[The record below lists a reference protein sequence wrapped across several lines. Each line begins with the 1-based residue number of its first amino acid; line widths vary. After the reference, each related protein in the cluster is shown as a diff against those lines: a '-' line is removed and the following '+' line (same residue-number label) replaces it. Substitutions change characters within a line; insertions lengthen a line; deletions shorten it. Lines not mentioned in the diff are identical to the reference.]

1 MASSFYPTIFQH
13 MLKGDVDLDSP
24 TVVKLLLLN
33 STYSFDATDNDVADL
48 SGELANGSG
57 GVAGYERKTIET
69 TLSQDI
75 SGSTDADAGCFINFA
90 LTGAGAATWT
100 SATFTC
106 RSAVMYIEGA
116 TDADSKLLYFFD
128 FVNDQTVSSG
138 TFSLLDPNPQPKL
151 RRYTA

>member
-24 TVVKLLLLN
+24 TVVKVLLLN
-33 STYSFDATDNDVADL
+33 STYTFDAQDNDVADL

-57 GVAGYERKTIET
+57 GVAGYSRKTIAT
-69 TLSQDI
+69 TLTEDI
-75 SGSTDADAGCFINFA
+75 TGPSDADAGCFINFD
-90 LTGAGAATWT
+90 LTGGATWT

-116 TDADSKLLYFFD
+116 SDADSKLLYFFD

-151 RRYTA
+151 RRYNGS